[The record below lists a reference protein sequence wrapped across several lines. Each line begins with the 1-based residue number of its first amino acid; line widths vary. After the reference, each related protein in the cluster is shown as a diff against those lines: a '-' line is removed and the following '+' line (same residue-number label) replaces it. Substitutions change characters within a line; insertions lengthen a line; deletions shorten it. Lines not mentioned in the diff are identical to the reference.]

1 MRLVLALGERDS
13 DSLDSYHGPSEWRA
27 QAQREHATLE
37 TVRAAAIALADS
49 LRREA
54 GAATDTE
61 DARRRA
67 FLIRQLGAVAS
78 RVDILQG
85 ARPRFDDEA
94 RVLFGLDPPGLGK
107 PADGAEDREL
117 HSAAAARA
125 ELDRLLPGQGELAAR
140 YVAFERQFLIPPD
153 RLQAVLSRAIDGCRG
168 ATREHVALPE
178 GERVQVDYVPDL
190 PWSAFTRYEGHF
202 VSRVQVNT
210 ALPLSVDRAL
220 DLACHETYPGH
231 HTIAALL
238 DGKFGVTRPEFLI
251 QPLFSP
257 QTALHEAAASIAPE
271 LAFPGAT
278 RIAFERDELFPL
290 AGLDPSGAAQQVAIG
305 RLVDRLHGAEADV
318 ARRYLDGALDF
329 PRAAA
334 ALERDALMASADA
347 TLKFVNQ
354 FRSYAATYTIGRDAL
369 SQVVAGDWA
378 SYLRAVTDPA
388 QMVPGR
394 GRK

>member
-27 QAQREHATLE
+27 QAQREHESLAD
-37 TVRAAAIALADS
+37 VRAGAVALGDS
-49 LRREA
+49 LKAERT
-54 GAATDTE
+54 AADTNTDV
-61 DARRRA
+61 RRA
-67 FLIRQLGAVAS
+67 FLVRQLAAVAS
-78 RVDILQG
+78 RIDILQG
-85 ARPRFDDEA
+85 ARPSFDDEA
-94 RVLFGLDPPGLGK
+94 RLLFGLDPRRAAT
-107 PADGAEDREL
+107 ADAPESGRVA
-117 HSAAAARA
+117 SIAAAARA

-140 YVAFERQFLIPPD
+140 YVAFDRQFLIPPD

-190 PWSAFTRYEGHF
+190 AWSAFTRYEGHF

-210 ALPLSVDRAL
+210 ALPLTVDRAL

-238 DGKFGVTRPEFLI
+238 DATFGMTRTEFLI
-251 QPLFSP
+251 LPLFSP
-257 QTALHEAAASIAPE
+257 QAALHEGGASIAPE

-278 RIAFERDELFPL
+278 RIAFEREELFPL
-290 AGLDPSGAAQQVAIG
+290 AGLDPSGAARHVAVG
-305 RLVDRLHGAEADV
+305 RLVDRLHSVEADV

-334 ALERDALMASADA
+334 ALERDALMASADP
-347 TLKFVNQ
+347 TLRFVNQ

-378 SYLRAVTDPA
+378 SYLRAVTAPA
-388 QMVPGR
+388 QMVPSR